1 MQITLFQ
8 ADCLYQPANCQYPH
22 KMVITSK
29 TDMAKLQSRDHV
41 CAEYKNNYRSNNN
54 FIVSDNIPM
63 DCDNEHTENQ
73 DEWITEEKLDAIF
86 PDVGYI
92 LVFSRNHMKSKDGKA
107 ARPRFHVYFPIH
119 VTSDADSYVACKHKI
134 FSAYPFFDDNALDAA
149 RFLYGSPGS
158 SIIWH
163 EGSLTIDDYL
173 TLMSKASIPQ
183 GRRNAAMSH
192 YAGKILKRLGETE
205 KAYRKF
211 LEKSQECEPPLEQNE
226 LDKIWASACKF
237 YKKISS
243 SPDYIPPD
251 EYGNGTLKPDDFSDI
266 GEARTFAAVY
276 DGEVCYT
283 EATGFLRN
291 NEIYWMES
299 RQRPIAAMMEHTD
312 AQLEEAGNM
321 IEASYEKLESLG
333 ISRGQ
338 AMAGGKKLLEAMNSD
353 QADAY
358 AELQSNKSYYAFVM
372 KCRNMK
378 GLKAA
383 MEAAMPLLEKQ
394 PDELDSNPFL
404 LNTPSCTLNL
414 TEGLSGMQEHN
425 PEDYITKVT
434 AVSPDDVGADIW
446 NDTLNLIFCDDRELI
461 EYVQR
466 IVGMAVIGKVYIEA
480 LIIAYG
486 EGRNGKS
493 TFWNAIARVLGSYA
507 GNMSADTLTVGCK
520 RNVKPEMAELK
531 GKRLIIAAE
540 LEEGM
545 RLNTSVIKQLCSTD
559 AVYAE
564 KKYKAPFSFIPSH
577 TLVLYTNHL
586 PKVGASDAGTW
597 RRLIVIPFHAR
608 IEGDSD
614 IKNFADYLVDHAGGA
629 ILKWII
635 EGSRKVIAEGFNV
648 KPPKVVC
655 DAVADYRENND
666 WLGKFLNENCIMDA
680 SYQEKSGEL
689 YKAYRTYCI
698 NMHEYTRGTG
708 DFYAAL
714 EQAGYRKK
722 KTKTGIIIHGLMLK
736 TDDFAEDMS
745 FLD

>member
-1 MQITLFQ
+1 MQVTIYQ
-8 ADCLYQPANCQYPH
+8 ADCLHQSANCNYPH
-22 KMVITSK
+22 KMVVTSDA
-29 TDMAKLQSRDHV
+29 DMAKAQNRDHV
-41 CAEYKNNYRSNNN
+41 CAEYKNGYRSKDT
-54 FIVSDNIPM
+54 FVVSDNAPM
-63 DCDNEHTENQ
+63 DCDNDHSDDPT
-73 DEWITEEKLDAIF
+73 DWITPEKLDELL
-86 PDVGYI
+86 PDVAYI
-92 LVFSRNHMKSKDGKA
+92 LVFSRNHMKPKGGKA

-119 VTSDADSYVACKHKI
+119 VISDADAYAALKRKI
-134 FSAYPFFDDNALDAA
+134 YEAYKFFDGNALDAA

-158 SIIWH
+158 EVQWH
-163 EGSLTIDDYL
+163 EGSLMIDDYL
-173 TLMSKASIPQ
+173 TLSAKAAIPQ
-183 GRRNAAMSH
+183 GKRNATMSH
-192 YAGKILKRLGETE
+192 YAGRILKRLGMTD
-205 KAYRKF
+205 KAYQKF
-211 LEKSQECEPPLEQNE
+211 LEKAEECDPPLDQEE
-226 LDKIWASACKF
+226 LDKIWTSACKF
-237 YKKISS
+237 YKKVSS

-251 EYGNGTLKPDDFSDI
+251 EYTGDSLKPDDYSDI

-276 DGEVCYT
+276 DGEVCFT

-312 AQLEEAGNM
+312 AQLEEAGGL
-321 IEASYEKLESLG
+321 IESALDKLEDLG
-333 ISRGQ
+333 VPRGA
-338 AMAGGKKLLEAMNSD
+338 AMAGGKKLLEGMNSE
-353 QADAY
+353 QVAAY
-358 AELQSNKSYYAFVM
+358 NEYVSAKNYYAFVM

-378 GLKAA
+378 GLKSA

-404 LNTPSCTLNL
+404 LNTPTFTYNL
-414 TEGLSGMQEHN
+414 TEGLTGTQEHN

-434 AVSPDDVGADIW
+434 TVSPDDTGADIW
-446 NDTLNLIFCDDRELI
+446 KDTLDLIFCGDKDLI
-461 EYVQR
+461 DYVQR

-507 GNMSADTLTVGCK
+507 GNMSADALTVGCK

-597 RRLIVIPFHAR
+597 RRLIVIPFGAK

-629 ILKWII
+629 ILSWII
-635 EGSRKVIAEGFNV
+635 EGSRKVIAEGFNI
-648 KPPKVVC
+648 KPPKVVR
-655 DAVADYRENND
+655 DAVAAYREDND
-666 WLGKFLNENCIMDA
+666 WLGRFLDENCVMDS
-680 SYQEKSGEL
+680 SYQEKSGDL
-689 YKAYRTYCI
+689 YKAYRSYCI
-698 NMHEYTRGTG
+698 NMHEYTRSTG

-714 EQAGYRKK
+714 EQAGYHKQ
-722 KTKTGIIIHGLMLK
+722 KTKNGIMIYGLMLK
-736 TDDFAEDMS
+736 SDDFDEDMS

>member
-1 MQITLFQ
+1 
-8 ADCLYQPANCQYPH
+8 
-22 KMVITSK
+22 
-29 TDMAKLQSRDHV
+29 
-41 CAEYKNNYRSNNN
+41 
-54 FIVSDNIPM
+54 
-63 DCDNEHTENQ
+63 
-73 DEWITEEKLDAIF
+73 
-86 PDVGYI
+86 
-92 LVFSRNHMKSKDGKA
+92 
-107 ARPRFHVYFPIH
+107 
-119 VTSDADSYVACKHKI
+119 
-134 FSAYPFFDDNALDAA
+134 
-149 RFLYGSPGS
+149 
-158 SIIWH
+158 
-163 EGSLTIDDYL
+163 
-173 TLMSKASIPQ
+173 
-183 GRRNAAMSH
+183 
-192 YAGKILKRLGETE
+192 
-205 KAYRKF
+205 
-211 LEKSQECEPPLEQNE
+211 
-226 LDKIWASACKF
+226 
-237 YKKISS
+237 
-243 SPDYIPPD
+243 
-251 EYGNGTLKPDDFSDI
+251 
-266 GEARTFAAVY
+266 
-276 DGEVCYT
+276 
-283 EATGFLRN
+283 
-291 NEIYWMES
+291 MES

-434 AVSPDDVGADIW
+434 AVSPDDIGADIW

-461 EYVQR
+461 KYVQR

-635 EGSRKVIAEGFNV
+635 EGSRKVIIEGFNM

>member
-1 MQITLFQ
+1 MQVTIYQ
-8 ADCLYQPANCQYPH
+8 ADCLHQSANCNYPH
-22 KMVITSK
+22 KMVVTSDA
-29 TDMAKLQSRDHV
+29 DMAKAQNRDHV
-41 CAEYKNNYRSNNN
+41 CAEYKNAYRSKDT
-54 FIVSDNIPM
+54 FVVSDNAPM
-63 DCDNEHTENQ
+63 DCDNDHSDNP
-73 DEWITEEKLDAIF
+73 DDWITPEKLDELL
-86 PDVGYI
+86 PDVAYI
-92 LVFSRNHMKSKDGKA
+92 LVFSRNHMKPKGGKA

-119 VTSDADSYVACKHKI
+119 VISDADAYAALKRKI
-134 FSAYPFFDDNALDAA
+134 YEAYQFFDGNALDAA

-158 SIIWH
+158 EVQWH
-163 EGSLTIDDYL
+163 EGSLMIDDYL
-173 TLMSKASIPQ
+173 TLSAKAAIPQ
-183 GRRNAAMSH
+183 GKRNATMSH
-192 YAGKILKRLGETE
+192 YAGRILKRLGVTD
-205 KAYRKF
+205 KAYQKF
-211 LEKSQECEPPLEQNE
+211 LEKAQECEPPLDQEE
-226 LDKIWASACKF
+226 LDKIWTSACKF
-237 YKKISS
+237 YKKVSS

-251 EYGNGTLKPDDFSDI
+251 EYTGDSLKPDDYSDI

-276 DGEVCYT
+276 EGEVCFT

-312 AQLEEAGNM
+312 AQLEEAGGL
-321 IEASYEKLESLG
+321 IEAALDKLEDLG
-333 ISRGQ
+333 VPRGA
-338 AMAGGKKLLEAMNSD
+338 AMAGGKKLLEGMNSE
-353 QADAY
+353 QVAAY
-358 AELQSNKSYYAFVM
+358 NEYVSAKNYYAFVM

-378 GLKAA
+378 GLKSA

-404 LNTPSCTLNL
+404 LNTPTFTYNL
-414 TEGLSGMQEHN
+414 TEGLTGTQEHN

-434 AVSPDDVGADIW
+434 TVSPDDTGADIW
-446 NDTLNLIFCDDRELI
+446 KDTLDLIFCGDKDLI
-461 EYVQR
+461 DYVQR

-507 GNMSADTLTVGCK
+507 GNMSADALTVGCK

-597 RRLIVIPFHAR
+597 RRLIVIPFGAK

-629 ILKWII
+629 ILSWII
-635 EGSRKVIAEGFNV
+635 EGSRKVIAEGFNI
-648 KPPKVVC
+648 KPPKVVR
-655 DAVADYRENND
+655 DAVAAYREDND
-666 WLGKFLNENCIMDA
+666 WLGRFLDENCVMDS
-680 SYQEKSGEL
+680 SYQEKSGDL
-689 YKAYRTYCI
+689 YKAYRSYCI
-698 NMHEYTRGTG
+698 NMHEYTRSTG

-714 EQAGYRKK
+714 EQAGYHKQ
-722 KTKTGIIIHGLMLK
+722 KTKNGIMIYGLMLK
-736 TDDFAEDMS
+736 SDDFDEDMS

>member
-1 MQITLFQ
+1 MQVTIYQ
-8 ADCLYQPANCQYPH
+8 ADCLHQSANCNYPH
-22 KMVITSK
+22 KMVVTSDA
-29 TDMAKLQSRDHV
+29 DMAKAQNRDHV
-41 CAEYKNNYRSNNN
+41 CAEYKKGYRSKET
-54 FIVSDNIPM
+54 FVVSDNAPM
-63 DCDNEHTENQ
+63 DCDNDHS
-73 DEWITEEKLDAIF
+73 DDPADWITPEKLDELL
-86 PDVGYI
+86 PDVAYI
-92 LVFSRNHMKSKDGKA
+92 LVFSRNHMKPKGGKA

-119 VTSDADSYVACKHKI
+119 VISDADAYAALKRKI
-134 FSAYPFFDDNALDAA
+134 YEAYKFFDGNALDAA

-158 SIIWH
+158 EVQWH
-163 EGSLTIDDYL
+163 EGSLMIDDYL
-173 TLMSKASIPQ
+173 TLSAKAAIPQ
-183 GRRNAAMSH
+183 GKRNATMSH
-192 YAGKILKRLGETE
+192 YAGRILKRLGVTD
-205 KAYRKF
+205 KAYQKF
-211 LEKSQECEPPLEQNE
+211 LEKAEECDPPLDQEE
-226 LDKIWASACKF
+226 LDKIWTSACKF
-237 YKKISS
+237 YKKVSS

-251 EYGNGTLKPDDFSDI
+251 EYTSDSLKPDDYSDI

-276 DGEVCYT
+276 DGEVCFT

-312 AQLEEAGNM
+312 AQLEEAGGL
-321 IEASYEKLESLG
+321 IEATLDKLEDLG
-333 ISRGQ
+333 VPRGA
-338 AMAGGKKLLEAMNSD
+338 AMAGGKKLLEGMNSE
-353 QADAY
+353 QVAAY
-358 AELQSNKSYYAFVM
+358 NEYVSAKNYYAFVM

-378 GLKAA
+378 GLKSA

-404 LNTPSCTLNL
+404 LNTPTFTYNL
-414 TEGLSGMQEHN
+414 TEGLTGTQEHN

-434 AVSPDDVGADIW
+434 TVSPDDTGADIW
-446 NDTLNLIFCDDRELI
+446 KDTLDLIFCGDKDLI
-461 EYVQR
+461 DYVQR

-507 GNMSADTLTVGCK
+507 GNMSADALTVGCK

-597 RRLIVIPFHAR
+597 RRLIVIPFGAK

-629 ILKWII
+629 ILSWII
-635 EGSRKVIAEGFNV
+635 EGSRKVIAEGFNI
-648 KPPKVVC
+648 KPPKVVR
-655 DAVADYRENND
+655 DAVAAYREDND
-666 WLGKFLNENCIMDA
+666 WLGRFLDENCVMDS
-680 SYQEKSGEL
+680 SYQEKSGDL
-689 YKAYRTYCI
+689 YKAYRSYCI
-698 NMHEYTRGTG
+698 NMHEYTRSTG

-714 EQAGYRKK
+714 EQAGYHKQ
-722 KTKTGIIIHGLMLK
+722 KTKNGIMIYGLMLK
-736 TDDFAEDMS
+736 SDDFDEDMS